1 MKVVQRTTPFTA
13 VQYNGYGDCAD
24 VVYYRRYEKP
34 LWPPCDMFDD
44 GARPVV
50 NTGSR
55 WVFVDKG
62 DWLLTDAEGR
72 VTIVTDIGFQNNYVS
87 IAE

>member
-1 MKVVQRTTPFTA
+1 
-13 VQYNGYGDCAD
+13 
-24 VVYYRRYEKP
+24 
-34 LWPPCDMFDD
+34 MFDD